1 MTGTRDG
8 SLQNTSLLR
17 ASAEGVKFLVLLQ
30 ISSRLLTFVVNQV
43 LLRYLS
49 PELLG
54 ISVQFELYM
63 ITILYFSRESLR
75 TAVQRYGISSDSS
88 PIPNKVNDEKIYEP
102 EGVIEGTPAAQS
114 QTVVNLAYIPIPLG
128 ILFAAIIAPYYVKAF
143 VSSDTVSHPYFYES
157 VSLYTVATLL
167 ELFSEPGFAL
177 AQQML
182 LYKLRAGAES
192 AAALTRC
199 ILTCSLTI
207 YGVSAGLGGD
217 SGLGPLPFALGQLGY
232 AIVLTAIYIG
242 QCWSIAHREAFSLGL
257 RKIASNESSYYMSFF
272 YKPLSGLAFSMWM
285 QAAIKHVLT
294 QGDSLLIAWLATTHD
309 QGIYSLASN
318 YGSLVA
324 RILFQ
329 PLEESSRNLFAKLLS
344 QTWGNDD
351 NSKSNSD
358 SLRSVVTILQNILRL
373 YSLLSTFFFS
383 VGPPLAP
390 LLLSLV
396 AGSRWSNSAA
406 GSVLSSFCYYI
417 PLLAVNGITEAFV
430 QSVASPKQ
438 LQQQS
443 LWMFGFSV
451 GFCLAGYVFLQELG
465 WGAQGLVWANAV
477 NMVLRIVWSWWFI
490 GGYFRRNGVQP
501 MSVKTFL
508 PDWRLMGTAAVVGGI
523 LRRMQGLDRLS
534 LSVIGKVGSLGFLL
548 IAVCA
553 ATEYSYFV
561 ECYRM
566 VRSGRSVVDASPKKN
581 SDEKK

>member
-1 MTGTRDG
+1 MTGARER
-8 SLQNTSLLR
+8 SPQNTSLLR

-30 ISSRLLTFVVNQV
+30 ISSRLLTFAVNQV
-43 LLRYLS
+43 LLRFLS

-75 TAVQRYGISSDSS
+75 TAVQRYGISSD
-88 PIPNKVNDEKIYEP
+88 PNPTSNRVNDKEKTHEP
-102 EGVIEGTPAAQS
+102 KGVIEGTPAAQS

-128 ILFAAIIAPYYVKAF
+128 VLFAAIIAPYYVKAF
-143 VSSDTVSHPYFYES
+143 VSSDTVSQPYFYES
-157 VSLYTVATLL
+157 VLLYTVATLL
-167 ELFSEPGFAL
+167 ELFSESGFAL

-192 AAALTRC
+192 AAAFTRC
-199 ILTCSLTI
+199 ILTCGLTI
-207 YGVSAGLGGD
+207 YGVRAGLGGD
-217 SGLGPLPFALGQLGY
+217 SGLGPLPFAVGQLGY
-232 AIVLTAIYIG
+232 AIVLTSTYIG
-242 QCWSIAHREAFSLGL
+242 QCWSIARRKGFSLGL
-257 RKIASNESSYYMSFF
+257 RKIASRKNSYHMSYF

-309 QGIYSLASN
+309 QGAYALASN
-318 YGSLVA
+318 YGSLIA
-324 RILFQ
+324 RMLFQ

-344 QTWGNDD
+344 QTGGQDE
-351 NSKSNSD
+351 NSKANPK
-358 SLRSVVTILQNILRL
+358 SLRSAATILQNILRL
-373 YSLLSTFFFS
+373 YSLLSAFFFS

-396 AGSRWSNSAA
+396 AGSRWSDSAA

-430 QSVASPKQ
+430 QSVASSKQ

-451 GFCLAGYVFLQELG
+451 GFGLAGYVFLRELG

-490 GGYFRRNGVQP
+490 SGYFRRNGVQP
-501 MSVKTFL
+501 MSITIVL
-508 PDWRLMGTAAVVGGI
+508 PDWRLVGTAAVVGGI

-534 LSVIGKVGSLGFLL
+534 FAVIGKVGALGVLL
-548 IAVCA
+548 VAVW
-553 ATEYSYFV
+553 SVPFV
-561 ECYRM
+561 LPSKSRPLT
-566 VRSGRSVVDASPKKN
+566 R
-581 SDEKK
+581 

>member
-1 MTGTRDG
+1 MIGAKDG
-8 SLQNTSLLR
+8 FPQNTSLLL

-30 ISSRLLTFVVNQV
+30 ISSRLLTFLVNQV

-54 ISVQFELYM
+54 ISIQFELYM
-63 ITILYFSRESLR
+63 ITIVYFSRESLR
-75 TAVQRYGISSDSS
+75 TAIQRYGISSDTG
-88 PIPNKVNDEKIYEP
+88 PIPSRANDKEKTHGP

-128 ILFAAIIAPYYVKAF
+128 VLFAAIIAPYYVRSF
-143 VSSDTVSHPYFYES
+143 VSSDTVSRPYFYES
-157 VSLYTVATLL
+157 VLLYTVATLL

-177 AQQML
+177 SQQML

-199 ILTCSLTI
+199 ILTCGLTI
-207 YGVSAGLGGD
+207 YGVKVGLGGD
-217 SGLGPLPFALGQLGY
+217 SGLGPLPFAVGQLGY
-232 AIVLTAIYIG
+232 AIVLIAFYIG
-242 QCWSIAHREAFSLGL
+242 QCWNIARGEGFSLGL
-257 RKIASNESSYYMSFF
+257 RKIASRENSYHMSYF

-309 QGIYSLASN
+309 QGIYALASN
-318 YGSLVA
+318 YGSLIA
-324 RILFQ
+324 RMLFQ

-344 QTWGNDD
+344 QTGPKDD
-351 NSKSNSD
+351 NSKATSD
-358 SLRSVVTILQNILRL
+358 SLRSAATILQKILRL

-383 VGPPLAP
+383 TGPPLAP

-396 AGSRWSNSAA
+396 VGSRWSNSAA

-430 QSVASPKQ
+430 QSVASSKQ

-451 GFCLAGYVFLQELG
+451 GFGLAGYVFLKELG
-465 WGAQGLVWANAV
+465 WGAQGLVWANVV
-477 NMVLRIVWSWWFI
+477 NMVLRIVWSWWFMR
-490 GGYFRRNGVQP
+490 GYFRRNGVQP
-501 MSVKTFL
+501 VSVTMVI
-508 PDWRLMGTAAVVGGI
+508 PDWKLVGTAAVVGGI
-523 LRRMQGLDRLS
+523 LRRMQELDTLS
-534 LSVIGKVGSLGFLL
+534 LAVICKVGTLGVLL
-548 IAVCA
+548 VAVCA
-553 ATEYSYFV
+553 ATEYKYFI
-561 ECYRM
+561 ECYWM
-566 VRSGRSVVDASPKKN
+566 VRGGRSGVDAAPKN